1 MPSATG
7 NKRVRVRIQES
18 FPSFK
23 RTNRD
28 STGRFGV
35 QTIRFVAFQFTF
47 IYKPL
52 IITVFGSEAQLFDP
66 EKKPENAPPDHTHQ
80 WRVFVKGV
88 NGEDISYWLK
98 KVQFKLHET
107 YAQNVRTVEQ
117 PPFEVVETGWGE
129 FEIQIKLYFIPESG
143 EKPQTLWHSLK
154 LHPYGPDAEGKRERR
169 EVVTSQNYEEIVF
182 NEPVDHFYDL
192 LTGGPSSG
200 PAGAKGK
207 AAKSGKQALQQR
219 NGRTAEIPLHESP
232 QNPYS
237 RTAENK
243 ELDRLAEASRTV
255 DQMIKEEKER
265 LTEREKKLAA
275 LRESEG
281 VPANTK
287 KR

>member
-1 MPSATG
+1 MSLT
-7 NKRVRVRIQES
+7 
-18 FPSFK
+18 SFK
-23 RTNRD
+23 RANNA
-28 STGRFGV
+28 STGRLGV
-35 QTIRFVAFQFTF
+35 QALRFVPFQSTSTDSR
-47 IYKPL
+47 L

-66 EKKPENAPPDHTHQ
+66 ERKPENAPPDHTHQ

-107 YAQNVRTVEQ
+107 YAQNVRTIEQ
-117 PPFEVVETGWGE
+117 PPFEVTETGWGE
-129 FEIQIKLYFIPESG
+129 FEIQIKLYFVPESG

-169 EVVTSQNYEEIVF
+169 EVVVSQNYEEVVF
-182 NEPVDHFYDL
+182 NEPVDQFYDL
-192 LTGGPSSG
+192 LTGGGPS
-200 PAGAKGK
+200 PAAPGVKGKGAKG
-207 AAKSGKQALQQR
+207 GKQALQQR
-219 NGRTAEIPLHESP
+219 SARTAEIPLHESP

-243 ELDRLAEASRTV
+243 ELDRLAEANRTV

-265 LTEREKKLAA
+265 LVEREKKLAA

-281 VPANTK
+281 VPATTK